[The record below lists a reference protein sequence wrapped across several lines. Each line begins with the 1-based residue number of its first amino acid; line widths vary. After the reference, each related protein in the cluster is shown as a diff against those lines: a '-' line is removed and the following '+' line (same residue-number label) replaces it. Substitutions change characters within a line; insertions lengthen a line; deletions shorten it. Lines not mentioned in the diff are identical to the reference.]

1 MSQLFI
7 EPKARAFT
15 NTGAVGEGFKYYF
28 YTTGT
33 TTPITT
39 YSDSALSVANAN
51 PVVADANGRFGEIWI
66 SSLSTTKVVLTDAD
80 DVTIET
86 VDPVGSSASTTSLND
101 LDVRPTSYWGLTT
114 GSSTAYVLTANPSIS
129 AYSNVQTFYFQP
141 HTASGVAATM
151 AISGLSALAL
161 KKYSGQGNK
170 VALQAGD
177 LQATERYHAVND
189 GVDIVVLNP
198 RSPAIYS
205 GVPEALTIATG
216 VVSITNSGSSYVLDT
231 EGAAAS
237 DDLDT
242 INGGEIIF
250 IRSTADAREVVL
262 KHGTGNIASDTQ
274 TDITLGLNDDLVSL
288 RYDASLA
295 VWSIVSRSVNNDFLS
310 SRSTDGYTYLPNGFL
325 FQWGTTFSV
334 AANTNVTITLPVTYP
349 SAVRGVFAQCDTIA
363 NINEHAGAAKLSL
376 SQIKVRNDSG
386 TAGLDVMWHTIGY

>member
-86 VDPVGSSASTTSLND
+86 VDPVGSTSSTTSLND

-114 GSSTAYVLTANPSIS
+114 GSSTAYVLAANPSIS

-151 AISGLSALAL
+151 AVSELTALAL
-161 KKYSGQGNK
+161 KKYTGQGTK

-189 GVDIVVLNP
+189 GVDIIVLNP

-216 VVSITNSGSSYVLDT
+216 TVSITNSGSSYVLDT

-242 INGGEIIF
+242 INGGNDGEIIYLR
-250 IRSTADAREVVL
+250 IAADARVVNV
-262 KHGTGNIASDTQ
+262 TAAGNILP
-274 TDITLGLNDDLVSL
+274 LGGATMQLNAANIIAEL
-288 RYDASLA
+288 RYDAALA
-295 VWSIVSRSVNNDFLS
+295 LWVMVTNNLFTAS
-310 SRSTDGYTYLPNGFL
+310 KAAPGYTYLPNGLL
-325 FQWGTTFSV
+325 FQWGTESVGPNATDTVNLPITYTTSHLSAQCSFKGTNNAIGEVAVVETFS
-334 AANTNVTITLPVTYP
+334 T
-349 SAVRGVFAQCDTIA
+349 
-363 NINEHAGAAKLSL
+363 
-376 SQIKVRNDSG
+376 SQIKVTNGHSV
-386 TAGLDVMWHTIGY
+386 TTSIFWYSLGY

>member
-39 YSDSALSVANAN
+39 YSDSALSVANTN

-66 SSLSTTKVVLTDAD
+66 SNLATTKVVLTDAD
-80 DVTIET
+80 DVEIET
-86 VDPVGSSASTTSLND
+86 VDPIGSTASTTSLND

-141 HTASGVAATM
+141 HTANGAAATM
-151 AISGLSALAL
+151 AISGLSALSL
-161 KKYSGQGNK
+161 KKYTGQGTK
-170 VALQAGD
+170 VALQEGD

-189 GVDIVVLNP
+189 GVDIIVLNP
-198 RSPAIYS
+198 RSLATYS

-216 VVSITNSGSSYVLDT
+216 VVSITNSGSSYVIDT
-231 EGAAAS
+231 EGAASS

-242 INGGEIIF
+242 INGGNDGEVIYIT
-250 IRSTADAREVVL
+250 SADAANDITI
-262 KHGTGNIASDTQ
+262 KHDTGNIFNPEGTDLVLGLT
-274 TDITLGLNDDLVSL
+274 TDIIQL
-288 RYDASLA
+288 RYSSSLSYWVVISKSTGPAQTWQVVTGSRALSTNYTNETGRTIQVAVNLTIGNTGTETNLIVGGVVASTTDAPGA
-295 VWSIVSRSVNNDFLS
+295 
-310 SRSTDGYTYLPNGFL
+310 GTYDYDISALVPNGA
-325 FQWGTTFSV
+325 TYSV
-334 AANTNVTITLPVTYP
+334 SGGSPTLKTW
-349 SAVRGVFAQCDTIA
+349 R
-363 NINEHAGAAKLSL
+363 EL
-376 SQIKVRNDSG
+376 R
-386 TAGLDVMWHTIGY
+386 